1 MKRSVD
7 SHTDK
12 ERVCM
17 IFRDKYKHRSAQVD
31 SENNYLGNSKNLNNI
46 INFIVGSNSKTNPA
60 NSSGQKAPK
69 RDAPQ
74 KSVRKPS
81 KPQKHSRNSLSSH
94 HKKNPDPKF
103 PLFQDKSLK
112 TNPFNHYNRTPSPA
126 QNLNPGIRPK
136 NLDQDKFSA
145 QKKTGNAIINRLD
158 MIISGKENQI
168 KNKPV
173 KDTHRSRVEGRI
185 DSKIFVDR
193 HYGSSREKGLVG
205 SLGRKVKG
213 WERRLGLGNGE
224 GEGSGKRGMSGGKSE
239 GEGSWYG
246 SKVLRKLDR
255 SFEGVLEKYEAPS
268 FKPEINENT
277 KKIIKKNVNYRGV
290 SVEDRLLKC
299 GELKRVK
306 IASMVKN
313 STKGLFKPKKF
324 IPSFTKPKQCTKTP
338 MPDENSNKKLCPK
351 FDTPQSTKCQVR
363 EREKRFEF

>member
-1 MKRSVD
+1 
-7 SHTDK
+7 
-12 ERVCM
+12 
-17 IFRDKYKHRSAQVD
+17 
-31 SENNYLGNSKNLNNI
+31 
-46 INFIVGSNSKTNPA
+46 
-60 NSSGQKAPK
+60 
-69 RDAPQ
+69 
-74 KSVRKPS
+74 
-81 KPQKHSRNSLSSH
+81 
-94 HKKNPDPKF
+94 
-103 PLFQDKSLK
+103 
-112 TNPFNHYNRTPSPA
+112 
-126 QNLNPGIRPK
+126 
-136 NLDQDKFSA
+136 
-145 QKKTGNAIINRLD
+145 

-173 KDTHRSRVEGRI
+173 KETHRSRVEGRI

-224 GEGSGKRGMSGGKSE
+224 GEGSGKGGMSGGKSE

-313 STKGLFKPKKF
+313 STKGLFKPKRF

-338 MPDENSNKKLCPK
+338 MPDENSTKKGCPK
-351 FDTPQSTKCQVR
+351 SDTPQSTKC
-363 EREKRFEF
+363 